1 MAISVPK
8 GLEIRTFELL
18 GRLKWL
24 TDLRWL
30 ATIGVIAVV
39 EFSLIALKVNLSRA
53 PLYTCI
59 FIMAAGNLIFIYL
72 VKRLFTQSQS
82 GVGAIEFRAEKAQLI
97 ANAQTVFDLAL
108 LTALIHYAGGI
119 DNPFNFYYIFHIVI
133 ASMLL
138 EPFHCY
144 MQAALASALYSGLI
158 ILEHFNVLSRYNIFE
173 TATCPLGFLKT
184 AGAAAAFTTTMII
197 TAYIT
202 TSISQRLR
210 LKENLLLETN
220 MKLVDLDAKK
230 SEFVMVVAHE
240 LKSPLG
246 TIQFMLKSLTGGYS
260 GATVD
265 DKAKEQIAKVETRA
279 AGLLKLV
286 TDLLDLSKIKTGFG
300 AKEFKKVSLL
310 EKLKKAVETMNVQAK
325 AASVTI
331 SETIKGK
338 DEDFIIDG
346 DAEYLDNVIINV
358 ISNAVKYNHKDGTVD
373 ISLERKDGT
382 VVFKCKDSGIGIP
395 KEEHNLIFEE
405 FHRTSISKKHTTNGT
420 GVGMAITKKI
430 VEYHNGTI
438 SIDSEP
444 GRGSEFTITFPVNN
458 QRKQNDQLQS

>member
-1 MAISVPK
+1 MTTAVPK
-8 GLEIRTFELL
+8 GIEIRVFELL
-18 GRLKWL
+18 ARLKWL

-30 ATIGVIAVV
+30 AVGGVICVI
-39 EFSLIALKVNLSRA
+39 EFCLLILKVDLSRR
-53 PLYTCI
+53 PLYSCVI
-59 FIMAAGNLIFIYL
+59 AMAAGNLVFVYSI
-72 VKRLFTQSQS
+72 KNLFAKAAAYTIDQ
-82 GVGAIEFRAEKAQLI
+82 RAEAAKVI
-97 ANAQTVFDLAL
+97 ANAQTVFDLIM
-108 LTALIHYAGGI
+108 LTALIHFAGGI

-144 MQAALASALYSGLI
+144 MQAALASGLYSGLI
-158 ILEHFNVLSRYNIFE
+158 ILEHFNVLSRYNIFQ
-173 TATCPLGFLKT
+173 TAACPLGLLKV
-184 AGAAAAFTTTMII
+184 AGYAAAFTTTMII

-240 LKSPLG
+240 IKSPLG

-260 GATVD
+260 GAVID
-265 DKAKEQIAKVETRA
+265 DKAREQITKAETRA

-310 EKLKKAVETMNVQAK
+310 EKLKKAIETMSVQAK
-325 AASVTI
+325 AASVEI
-331 SETIKGK
+331 RETINGK

-358 ISNAVKYNHKDGTVD
+358 ISNAVKYNHKNGAVE
-373 ISLERKDGT
+373 IALLRKDNS
-382 VVFKCKDSGIGIP
+382 VIFKCKDSGIGIP
-395 KEEHNLIFEE
+395 KEDIGKIFDE

-438 SIDSEP
+438 EVSSEL
-444 GRGSEFTITFPVNN
+444 GSGSEFVITLPVNN
-458 QRKQNDQLQS
+458 KRTIE

>member
-1 MAISVPK
+1 MASTIPK
-8 GLEIRTFELL
+8 GIEIRVFELL

-30 ATIGVIAVV
+30 AVAGVICVI
-39 EFSLIALKVNLSRA
+39 EFSLQILKVDLNRA
-53 PLYTCI
+53 PLAACVAV
-59 FIMAAGNLIFIYL
+59 MVAGNFIFAFLI
-72 VKRLFTQSQS
+72 KKLFTST
-82 GVGAIEFRAEKAQLI
+82 GASSIEDRAKNAQII
-97 ANAQTVFDLAL
+97 ANIQIVFDLVL
-108 LTALIHYAGGI
+108 LTALLHFAGGI

-158 ILEHFNVLSRYNIFE
+158 TLEHFNALSRYNIFE
-173 TATCPLGFLKT
+173 TAACPLGGLKV

-197 TAYIT
+197 IAYIT
-202 TSISQRLR
+202 TSISERLR

-220 MKLVDLDAKK
+220 MKLVDLDVKK

-260 GATVD
+260 GAVID
-265 DKAKEQIAKVETRA
+265 DKAREHIAKVETRA

-300 AKEFKKVSLL
+300 AKEFTKVSFL

-331 SETIKGK
+331 RETISGK

-373 ISLERKDGT
+373 IVLERKDENL
-382 VVFKCKDSGIGIP
+382 VFRCKDSGIGIP
-395 KEEHNLIFEE
+395 KEELASIFEE
-405 FHRTSISKKHTTNGT
+405 FHRTSISKKHTAMGT

-430 VEYHNGTI
+430 VEYHNG
-438 SIDSEP
+438 SITVDSDT
-444 GRGSEFTITFPVNN
+444 GKGSEFTITLPVNN
-458 QRKQNDQLQS
+458 KRIKND

>member
-1 MAISVPK
+1 
-8 GLEIRTFELL
+8 
-18 GRLKWL
+18 
-24 TDLRWL
+24 
-30 ATIGVIAVV
+30 
-39 EFSLIALKVNLSRA
+39 
-53 PLYTCI
+53 
-59 FIMAAGNLIFIYL
+59 
-72 VKRLFTQSQS
+72 
-82 GVGAIEFRAEKAQLI
+82 
-97 ANAQTVFDLAL
+97 
-108 LTALIHYAGGI
+108 
-119 DNPFNFYYIFHIVI
+119 
-133 ASMLL
+133 
-138 EPFHCY
+138 
-144 MQAALASALYSGLI
+144 
-158 ILEHFNVLSRYNIFE
+158 
-173 TATCPLGFLKT
+173 
-184 AGAAAAFTTTMII
+184 
-197 TAYIT
+197 
-202 TSISQRLR
+202 
-210 LKENLLLETN
+210 
-220 MKLVDLDAKK
+220 
-230 SEFVMVVAHE
+230 
-240 LKSPLG
+240 
-246 TIQFMLKSLTGGYS
+246 
-260 GATVD
+260 
-265 DKAKEQIAKVETRA
+265 
-279 AGLLKLV
+279 
-286 TDLLDLSKIKTGFG
+286 G